1 MSSGEV
7 VHCKCNGRGTTHL
20 EKMPSKTDIMI
31 GLEDEQGELKPVDI
45 DEVDEVITMGTVA
58 LEAYTCIM
66 YRRKVST

>member
-7 VHCKCNGRGTTHL
+7 VHCTCNGTTHL
-20 EKMPSKTDIMI
+20 EKMPSRTDIMI

-45 DEVDEVITMGTVA
+45 DEVDEVITMGTIA

-66 YRRKVST
+66 YRRTVST